1 MHFLGAVALKKY
13 QCHAKYEKRL
23 RLYLVTRGSYS
34 PADVLGEFHAPDN
47 PRNQFGAKS
56 ET

>member
-47 PRNQFGAKS
+47 PRN
-56 ET
+56 